1 MNTPLRKNMSTF
13 FVAVAL
19 AAVSVAAMA
28 SDRVGTDPIP
38 GIDLKLAMK
47 ASVSSAILY
56 GTTDEHGGCTF
67 TALPPG
73 TYSLKFKVNGKKY
86 KVSTDDAGEKIRIDA
101 PTAETS
107 DNKNKSAASPIVYTK
122 SFGDVIVTVEV
133 YGTSLRS
140 NLNLS
145 KSNVA
150 KK

>member
-1 MNTPLRKNMSTF
+1 MNTPVRRSMRTF

-38 GIDLKLAMK
+38 GVDVKLSMK

-56 GTTDEHGGCTF
+56 GTTDEQGGCTF
-67 TALPPG
+67 TDLPPG
-73 TYSLKFKVNGKKY
+73 TCSLKFKVNGKKY
-86 KVSTDDAGEKIRIDA
+86 KVSTNDAGEKIRIDS

-107 DNKNKSAASPIVYTK
+107 EKKNRSATSPVVYTK
-122 SFGDVIVTVEV
+122 SLGDVIVTVEV
-133 YGTSLRS
+133 FGNSLRS

-145 KSNVA
+145 KSNVDR
-150 KK
+150 K